1 MPIRHA
7 IVHLIDKKPDGNPA
21 TLHARQSELGDSQAM
36 ENLMADLN
44 ESYNAKPNKAWGL
57 FQGESGAYPFSGW
70 LNEYLD
76 NGKDFVAF
84 SVQAVEHL
92 KLLMEESNLSTGGHV
107 LFCHYQQGM
116 TDYLAIALLQ
126 HSEGVVVTESLDVTP
141 SRHLDLGQLHMAA
154 RINIS
159 EWRNNKASKQYISF
173 IKGKGGRKA
182 LDYFRDFIGC
192 TEGVDGPSETRT
204 LLKAF
209 SDFVESED
217 LPEEQAREKTDVLVG
232 YATSQAKL
240 GEPMALDALSELMDD
255 QAPRAFY
262 DYIRNKD
269 YGLSPEIPADKKTIN
284 QFRRFTARTEGLSLT
299 FEAHLLGSKIEFD
312 EGRDMLIIRGLPE
325 KLRSELRTASPS
337 SAGQSK

>member
-21 TLHARQSELGDSQAM
+21 TLHARDAELGDSQAI

-57 FQGESGAYPFSGW
+57 FQSESGAYPFSGW
-70 LNEYLD
+70 LSEYLD

-84 SVQAVEHL
+84 SKQAVEHL
-92 KLLMEESNLSTGGHV
+92 KTLMEESNLSTGGHV

-116 TDYLAIALLQ
+116 TDYLSIALLH
-126 HSEGVVVTESLDVTP
+126 HSEGVAVTDALEVTP

-159 EWRNNKASKQYISF
+159 EWQNNKTSKQYISF
-173 IKGKGGRKA
+173 IKGKGGKKVS
-182 LDYFRDFIGC
+182 DYFRDFIGC

-217 LPEEQAREKTDVLVG
+217 LPEEQAREKTDVLVD
-232 YATSQAKL
+232 YATSQAKI

-269 YGLSPEIPADKKTIN
+269 YGLSPEIPADKRTLN
-284 QFRRFTARTEGLSLT
+284 QFRRFTGRAEGLSIS
-299 FEAHLLGSKIEFD
+299 FEAHLLGSKVEYD
-312 EGRDMLIIRGLPE
+312 EARDMLIIRGLPTQLQDQL
-325 KLRSELRTASPS
+325 KRR
-337 SAGQSK
+337 KD

>member
-21 TLHARQSELGDSQAM
+21 ALHISDVELVDSQAM

-57 FQGESGAYPFSGW
+57 FHGESGAYPLSGW
-70 LNEYLD
+70 LNEFLV
-76 NGKDFVAF
+76 GSMDFVEF
-84 SVQAVEHL
+84 SRHAVEQLAH
-92 KLLMEESNLSTGGHV
+92 LMEESNLSTGGHV

-116 TDYLAIALLQ
+116 TDYLSIALLH
-126 HSEGVVVTESLDVTP
+126 HSEGVAVTEALEVTP
-141 SRHLDLGQLHMAA
+141 SRHLDLSKLHMAA

-159 EWRNNKASKQYISF
+159 EWRNNKTSKQYISF
-173 IKGKGGRKA
+173 IKGKGGKKVS
-182 LDYFRDFIGC
+182 DYFRDFIGC

-209 SDFVESED
+209 SDYVESED
-217 LPEEQAREKTDVLVG
+217 LPEEQAREKTDVLVD
-232 YATSQAKL
+232 YATSQAKI

-269 YGLSPEIPADKKTIN
+269 YGLSPEFPADKRTLN
-284 QFRRFTARTEGLSLT
+284 QFRRFTGRAEGLSIS
-299 FEAHLLGSKIEFD
+299 FEAHLLGSKVEYD
-312 EGRDMLIIRGLPE
+312 GERDVLTIRGLPTQLHDQL
-325 KLRSELRTASPS
+325 KRR
-337 SAGQSK
+337 